1 MEDAMS
7 SRFAWFRW
15 RPSLATLIG
24 GAVVILGFALA
35 QWYRWDFLALVGLG
49 AFGPGILRELG
60 WLNDQDEFQRRAAH
74 RAGYHAFVVTGVVAF
89 IIYAYTRAGGT
100 LKQAEELSMVYLALL
115 WFTWLFSSLFSY
127 WGPRRTAFRILFGFG
142 CVWGVFNVLGNLRDP
157 LGMLMQLLVTT
168 APFFVLAYVSRRWPR
183 VAGAFL
189 VALSLFFLGY
199 YFYPGHFANLLFL
212 VKIGTAV
219 LFVGPLLASGVAL
232 LGGREG
238 PVAAGLADAPGVG
251 GRQVTAEA
259 G

>member
-1 MEDAMS
+1 MS
-7 SRFAWFRW
+7 SRFGWFRW
-15 RPSLATLIG
+15 RPSPATLIG

-35 QWYRWDFLALVGLG
+35 QWYRWGFLALMGVG

-74 RAGYHAFVVTGVVAF
+74 RAGYHAFIVTGLVAF
-89 IIYAYTRAGGT
+89 LIYAYTRAGGV
-100 LKQAEELSMVYLALL
+100 LQKPEELSMVYLALL
-115 WFTWLFSSLFSY
+115 WFTWMFSSLFSY
-127 WGPRRTAFRILFGFG
+127 WGPHRTAFRILIGFG

-157 LGMLMQLLVTT
+157 LGMVMQLLVTT

-189 VALSLFFLGY
+189 IALSLFFLGY
-199 YFYPGHFANLLFL
+199 YFYPGHFVHLLFL

-219 LFVGPLLASGVAL
+219 LFVGPLLSSGVAL
-232 LGGREG
+232 LGGQEERR
-238 PVAAGLADAPGVG
+238 AAGPEGMPGEG
-251 GRQVTAEA
+251 GRQAAAEV